1 MTSIIHSFDVFDT
14 CIIRNF
20 AKPTDLFYS
29 LYNQGNTTC
38 NSNNYKEIS
47 SELAYYRVQIEAN
60 SRSYHKNQED
70 ISIDIFYRYLDR
82 LNNWKL
88 ETQSLLAL
96 ETEIELNSVKPILAT
111 KKRIEQLRNSNIKII
126 FISDMYLPSKVIQK
140 MLLMYHIA
148 EENDSIYVSGDIGLT
163 KRTGSLFKYVLDRE
177 KIKPHQLHHYGDN
190 LYSDVIIPRN
200 LGIKAT
206 HFKESKLN
214 RYEKNTIT
222 LSQALPQVK
231 SQIAGVSRAA
241 RLMCAD
247 GIKISQELASLA
259 TNVIA
264 PLLVSYVA
272 WVVEDAQK
280 NNIEKLYF
288 VSRDGQILHK
298 IAQELSQYIS
308 VPECHYLYGSR
319 QAWFLPSVFEVNRHH
334 LSWLIRTNQSV
345 VLRHL
350 LKKLQ
355 IEPNEIEDWLSQYK
369 LDGQLLDKELDKSEI
384 ERFWQLIENP
394 DVTNLISQKAKKAR
408 ETALQYF
415 KQEGLCSD
423 NSWAIV
429 DIGWRL
435 TCQKSLKQ
443 IIQQSGYDNDV
454 KGYYFGVYQDRL
466 TTTQVGNYRAFLIQD
481 GVIGKKNGSADCI
494 LKEVAVI
501 EEIFTRAN
509 HRSVIGYQEKNGK
522 ILPIF
527 RSGRDNFQDLDFI
540 ETIHEIVLKYA
551 DEIGKTGLLNNH
563 LDEFKRCAVNNAIKF
578 FSNPS
583 SSDVRPIAQRLTS
596 DDQNESRLRPLV
608 RPINLKD
615 FMYVTARFLRLTNSR
630 DYAKSYDWREGSI
643 AISHPII
650 RFFYWLFKALK
661 EYIHNHQPIWIY
673 QIKFALTK
681 K

>member
-1 MTSIIHSFDVFDT
+1 MTSIIYSFDVFDT
-14 CIIRNF
+14 CIVRNF

-29 LYNQGNTTC
+29 LYTPKDTIHK
-38 NSNNYKEIS
+38 SNNHNEIS
-47 SELAYYRVQIEAN
+47 SELAYLRVQMEAN
-60 SRSYHKNQED
+60 SRSYHKNKEE
-70 ISIDIFYRYLDR
+70 ISIDIFYKHLDR
-82 LNNWKL
+82 LNNCKL
-88 ETQSLLAL
+88 ETKSLLEL
-96 ETEIELNSVKPILAT
+96 ETQIELNSVRPILAT
-111 KKRIEQLRNSNIKII
+111 KKRIEQLRNDNIKVI

-140 MLLMYHIA
+140 MLLMYNIA
-148 EENDSIYVSGDIGLT
+148 KENDPIYVSGDIGLT
-163 KRTGSLFKYVLDRE
+163 KRTGSLFKYVLEQE
-177 KIKPHQLHHYGDN
+177 KIKSHQLHHYGDN
-190 LYSDVIIPRN
+190 IYSDVIIPRN

-222 LSQALPQVK
+222 LSQASPQVK

-247 GIKISQELASLA
+247 GIKVSQELASLV

-272 WVVEDAQK
+272 WVVEDARK

-308 VPECHYLYGSR
+308 VPECNYLYGSR
-319 QAWFLPSVFEVNRHH
+319 QAWFLPSVFEVNRYN

-355 IEPNEIEDWLSQYK
+355 IEPDQIEDWLRKYE
-369 LDGQLLDKELDKSEI
+369 LDGQLLDRELDKSEI
-384 ERFWQLIENP
+384 GRFWQLIENP
-394 DVTNLISQKAKKAR
+394 DVTNLILQKAKKAR
-408 ETALQYF
+408 ETTLQYF
-415 KQEGLCSD
+415 KQQGLCSD

-443 IIQQSGYDNDV
+443 IIQHGGYDDDV
-454 KGYYFGVYQDRL
+454 KGYYFGVYQNRL
-466 TTTQVGNYRAFLIQD
+466 TTAQVGNYRAFLIQD
-481 GVIGKKNGSADCI
+481 GVIGQNNASTDRI
-494 LKEVAVI
+494 LKEVAVL
-501 EEIFTRAN
+501 ETIFTRAN
-509 HRSVIGYQEKNGK
+509 HSSVIGYQEKNGE

-527 RSGRDNFQDLDFI
+527 RSEGEKDLDFI

-563 LDEFKRCAVNNAIKF
+563 LDEFKQCAVNNAIEF

-583 SSDVRPIAQRLTS
+583 SSDVQPIAQRLTS

-608 RPINLKD
+608 RPLNLKD
-615 FMYVTARFLRLTNSR
+615 FMYVTARFFRLTNSR

-650 RFFYWLFKALK
+650 RFLYSLFKALK